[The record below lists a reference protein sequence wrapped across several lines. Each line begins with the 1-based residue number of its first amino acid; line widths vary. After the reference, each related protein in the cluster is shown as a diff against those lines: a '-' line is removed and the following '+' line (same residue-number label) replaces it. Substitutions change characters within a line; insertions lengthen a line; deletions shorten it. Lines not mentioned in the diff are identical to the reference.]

1 MTDAAKDPIQDL
13 QERLSRLE
21 AQVARLAGRAEGPGG
36 AGLPV
41 APASRPAAPPPPLPA
56 RPRAARPPRKPL
68 NPILYI
74 AGAGAGIFLVGA
86 VFFLYWSIERGWIGP
101 EMRFLMGL
109 GVGGALALAAA
120 KLMLGSSPK
129 LGVCLLLAG
138 LGTLMFSFRWGAFE
152 YDFFPP
158 VIGLAGSALSV
169 VLAGALA
176 ARVQS
181 GAALCVALAA
191 GLLAPLLFS
200 EGGHHEVALA
210 VYLAVLMAAALS
222 VPYLAKAGARWCV
235 TRWLAL
241 GGAWLLLA
249 GILVSGPRPAD
260 APALL
265 GLLLL
270 HYILAG
276 LWIWLPG
283 QGEDRPATP
292 TILWFL
298 ATLAATSLGW
308 GLWKRAAWTQAWFAA
323 PVLALA
329 LANLLLVKPLRGR
342 LGGRQADLGLLV
354 LAAGLLAVAVPV
366 ALDWQWVGP
375 LWSLFALGLAWATIY
390 AEEHRDWEADEARAL
405 LVLAL
410 GMAAAASLRWSV
422 HTLDWIDRAEVP
434 IPVLNRNFAEAAF
447 AVAAWGLL
455 ARRGRR
461 TSVAAVLALEIVA
474 NVALAVELGRA
485 VRYAGGTGW
494 AASVAVTLA
503 WALSGAL
510 QWLGSLAEERPPVR
524 LGLAVAGYAWL
535 GTASAK
541 LIAVDL
547 AGATT
552 PLRAL
557 AFLGVGA
564 ILLAAALVA
573 NRARLKRR
581 ETE

>member
-1 MTDAAKDPIQDL
+1 M
-13 QERLSRLE
+13 S
-21 AQVARLAGRAEGPGG
+21 
-36 AGLPV
+36 
-41 APASRPAAPPPPLPA
+41 
-56 RPRAARPPRKPL
+56 
-68 NPILYI
+68 
-74 AGAGAGIFLVGA
+74 
-86 VFFLYWSIERGWIGP
+86 
-101 EMRFLMGL
+101 
-109 GVGGALALAAA
+109 
-120 KLMLGSSPK
+120 
-129 LGVCLLLAG
+129 
-138 LGTLMFSFRWGAFE
+138 
-152 YDFFPP
+152 
-158 VIGLAGSALSV
+158 
-169 VLAGALA
+169 
-176 ARVQS
+176 
-181 GAALCVALAA
+181 
-191 GLLAPLLFS
+191 
-200 EGGHHEVALA
+200 LA

-222 VPYLAKAGARWCV
+222 VPYLAKAGAQWRV

-241 GGAWLLLA
+241 GGVWLLLA

-270 HYILAG
+270 HYGLAG

-308 GLWKRAAWTQAWFAA
+308 GLWKRAAWTPEWFAA

-329 LANLLLVKPLRGR
+329 LATLLLVKPLRVR

-390 AEEHRDWEADEARAL
+390 AEEHPDWEADEARTL

-410 GMAAAASLRWSV
+410 GMAAAATLRWAF

-447 AVAAWGLL
+447 AAAAWGLL

-461 TSVAAVLALEIVA
+461 TGIAAVLALEIVA
-474 NVALAVELGRA
+474 NVALALELGRA

-494 AASVAVTLA
+494 AASVAITLA

-510 QWLGSLAEERPPVR
+510 QWLGSLADQRPPVR
-524 LGLAVAGYAWL
+524 LGLALAGYAWL
-535 GTASAK
+535 GIASFK

-581 ETE
+581 EAE